1 MSSTPDIRRPLLFA
15 AMASFIV
22 LGAYQAVLG
31 PALPVYQQMFGLQT
45 ATAGWLI
52 STLGIGSF
60 LGIAGMYFVGPH
72 VTPRLAL
79 GAMALGA
86 ALLALAPGW
95 IATLA
100 GGVLFGMGY
109 GSVATLFNA
118 RIMAAFGPRGPA
130 MVSLINALY
139 SVGAIAAPLV
149 FVALGSEPAVMF
161 SIIAGVAV
169 LTIVA
174 SGPAGR
180 ARAVGVAD
188 TSGFRVHV
196 PILLFGALA
205 IGFEVCLTGLAPSA
219 LIRTGIA
226 PERAAELL
234 SMFFVAFLLGRLG
247 LTVLANRVPPF
258 AVFTASLG
266 FTAVC
271 ALGCALSDPTWFYPP
286 IGIAVGLFFPGFFM
300 TATRKMGT
308 DTRVAPVI
316 LGTCQIGA
324 VVAPLFVAGLIPQM
338 GDKGFFWLM
347 AGGAG
352 LMAGVALVL
361 FRPMSREGGPG
372 SREIRPRAATASVP
386 SPSVQRRPAPLS
398 PPHSAARHRPRRNP
412 D

>member
-1 MSSTPDIRRPLLFA
+1 MTTTPDIRRPLLFA

-60 LGIAGMYFVGPH
+60 IGIVGMYFVGNH

-86 ALLALAPGW
+86 VLLALAPGW
-95 IATLA
+95 ITTLA
-100 GGVLFGMGY
+100 GGVLFGLGY

-118 RIMAAFGPRGPA
+118 RIMAAFGVRGPA

-149 FVALGSEPAVMF
+149 FVALGSDTALIF
-161 SIIAGVAV
+161 WIIAGVAV

-180 ARAVGVAD
+180 ARAVGVAN
-188 TSGFRVHV
+188 TTGFRVDL
-196 PILLFGALA
+196 PILVFGAFA

-219 LIRTGIA
+219 LILSGIA
-226 PERAAELL
+226 PARAAELL
-234 SMFFVAFLLGRLG
+234 SVFFVAFLLGRLG
-247 LTVLANRVPPF
+247 LTLFANRVQPF
-258 AVFTASLG
+258 AMFTAALG
-266 FTAVC
+266 FTALC
-271 ALGCALSDPTWFYPP
+271 ALGCVLFDPAWFYPP
-286 IGIAVGLFFPGFFM
+286 IGAAVGLFFPGFFM
-300 TATRKMGT
+300 TATHKMGT
-308 DTRVAPVI
+308 DTRVAPVV

-324 VVAPLFVAGLIPQM
+324 VVSPLIVAGLIPQM

-352 LMAGVALVL
+352 LMALLALVF
-361 FRPMSREGGPG
+361 FRRMSR
-372 SREIRPRAATASVP
+372 
-386 SPSVQRRPAPLS
+386 
-398 PPHSAARHRPRRNP
+398 
-412 D
+412 